1 MFFLHYSIKAFSKTL
16 CPCFQAGSSQ
26 HLGKNKARFKSKY
39 SRHGK
44 YDFPQSR
51 LRESRSEQLSVHP
64 SYPLDSST
72 LNKSSRSGYKEA
84 ANGKIGSRDTIPKPT
99 GGRAIRRL
107 KSDLE
112 RLLRLLKSRKDSPQ
126 QDEENGMKKAS
137 SEQIVINEKEDCDN
151 CDTSLCLSVYSPCRF
166 YT

>member
-1 MFFLHYSIKAFSKTL
+1 MFFHHYSIKAFSKTL
-16 CPCFQAGSSQ
+16 CPCLQAGSSQ
-26 HLGKNKARFKSKY
+26 HLGKTKARFKSKY

-51 LRESRSEQLSVHP
+51 SEQLSVLP

-72 LNKSSRSGYKEA
+72 LNKSSRSGYKET
-84 ANGKIGSRDTIPKPT
+84 ANGKIGSRGTIPNPT

-107 KSDLE
+107 TSDLE
-112 RLLRLLKSRKDSPQ
+112 RLLRLLKSQKDSPQ

-137 SEQIVINEKEDCDN
+137 SEQIVFNEKEDW
-151 CDTSLCLSVYSPCRF
+151 RGA
-166 YT
+166 